1 MLTRSLAVATALLSA
16 LVLYEYNRIGQL
28 RAEAARAQARSVA
41 EARAL
46 AAASMEGQSDEI
58 RRTML
63 WLHDFYRSAEGLRRP
78 DGLWIDGHP
87 DFEGLSAWVFEV
99 YLKSRLK
106 GLTED
111 QAREAIVN
119 AIRRSDE
126 WRAKHRT

>member
-28 RAEAARAQARSVA
+28 RAEVARAQARSVA
-41 EARAL
+41 DARAL
-46 AAASMEGQSDEI
+46 TAKSMEGQGPEI
-58 RRTML
+58 HRVMV
-63 WLHDFYRSAEGLRRP
+63 WLHDFYRSPEGLRRP

-99 YLKSRLK
+99 YLRSRLK
-106 GLTED
+106 GLTEE

-119 AIRRSDE
+119 AIRQSDE